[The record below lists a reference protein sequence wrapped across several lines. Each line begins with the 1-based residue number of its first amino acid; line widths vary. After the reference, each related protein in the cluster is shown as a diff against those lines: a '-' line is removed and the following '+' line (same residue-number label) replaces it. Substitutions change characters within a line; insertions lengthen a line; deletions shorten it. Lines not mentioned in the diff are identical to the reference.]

1 MANVV
6 VMGMQW
12 GDEGK
17 GKVVD
22 LICPAFDAV
31 ARYQGGNN
39 AGHTVKFGDQHFSLH
54 LIPSGILREGMPCFL
69 GHGMVIAPDALL
81 TEIAKLESAGIKVR
95 GRLTVSDRAHV
106 VLPVSSI
113 LDSAREQAAGKA
125 KIGTTVRGIGPT
137 YEAKA
142 ARFGIRICDLASP
155 RLEDQLRNQLVK
167 VEAEV
172 RALGS
177 ENKIP
182 RPSALADQC
191 RAWAE
196 ALAPFVGDTITQL
209 HELAE
214 RGRSILLEGAQG
226 TLLDL
231 DLGTYP
237 FVTSSTTTAA
247 GAAHGTGLPPTAL
260 TGVLGVLKAYTT
272 RVGGGPF
279 PGELLDQTGEYLR
292 QRGNEFGTTTG
303 RPRRCGWLDLV
314 AARFAR
320 KVNGISGIA
329 LTKLDVLDTF
339 EEIPVAIAYR
349 IRGQEVQEVPA
360 GLDAWAEAEV
370 IYRTVPGWN
379 RPTAG
384 ITSFEALP
392 KEAQRYVELIED
404 EVGAPVVMVS
414 TGPKREET
422 VLRRT
427 SPFARLVVPE

>member
-81 TEIAKLESAGIKVR
+81 AEVAKLESAGIKVR

-172 RALGS
+172 RALGG
-177 ENKIP
+177 EDKIP

-209 HELAE
+209 HELSE

-247 GAAHGTGLPPTAL
+247 GAAYGTGLPPTAL

-339 EEIPVAIAYR
+339 EEIPVAVAYQ
-349 IRGQEVQEVPA
+349 IRGREVQEVPA
-360 GLDAWAEAEV
+360 SLDAWAEAEV
-370 IYRTVPGWN
+370 VYRTVPGWN
-379 RPTAG
+379 QPTAG

-392 KEAQRYVELIED
+392 KAAQRYVELIED

-422 VLRRT
+422 VMRRA
-427 SPFARLVVPE
+427 SPFARLVLPE